1 MLGIRTTWLQAA
13 IGPRYGPGPKTA
25 AIAGRAMWLIAS
37 VVDAFWASLGLFPIR
52 LIAKLVGAHLVIR
65 VVAAVVAAWLYKE

>member
-1 MLGIRTTWLQAA
+1 
-13 IGPRYGPGPKTA
+13 
-25 AIAGRAMWLIAS
+25 MWLIAS

-52 LIAKLVGAHLVIR
+52 LIAQLVGAHLVIR